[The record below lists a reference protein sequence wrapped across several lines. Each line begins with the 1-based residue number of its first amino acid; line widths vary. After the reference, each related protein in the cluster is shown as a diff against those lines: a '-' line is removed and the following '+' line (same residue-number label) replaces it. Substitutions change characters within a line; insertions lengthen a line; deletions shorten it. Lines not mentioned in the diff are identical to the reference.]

1 MCVCVSLLGKL
12 VMCCRYSCQ
21 NGHAILAQVF
31 PVLNDLWRN
40 LLCLSFAI
48 MTAMEATSPLAS
60 ESATLDSI
68 SLADAASST
77 GEDFSHAWHSQTAGW
92 ASSSLGVSSMRKSS
106 PVDEAATTNEVESKV
121 ADSDAKGLVASIV
134 VMMARALPRAPCG
147 HWWRWQ
153 DTYHLRWQ
161 LGPRQLPYPTK
172 HGGKD
177 RPQSWIVSK
186 PFTGWTRPKRAPP
199 LR

>member
-1 MCVCVSLLGKL
+1 MFYLYFIYNHTYTVHKITFDIYYIHTYIYIIYYICIIYIYIIYVLYILYIYIYMCVCVSLLGKL

-77 GEDFSHAWHSQTAGW
+77 GEDFSHA
-92 ASSSLGVSSMRKSS
+92 
-106 PVDEAATTNEVESKV
+106 
-121 ADSDAKGLVASIV
+121 
-134 VMMARALPRAPCG
+134 
-147 HWWRWQ
+147 
-153 DTYHLRWQ
+153 
-161 LGPRQLPYPTK
+161 
-172 HGGKD
+172 
-177 RPQSWIVSK
+177 
-186 PFTGWTRPKRAPP
+186 
-199 LR
+199 